1 MNKKFSKKQFQ
12 KNLMETLTIFVK
24 AFEATKEELLD
35 DKTYEENE
43 WIEDIYLAPLYIS
56 KDEFK
61 VLICDI
67 DFDKLA

>member
-1 MNKKFSKKQFQ
+1 MNNNPNKAQFK

-24 AFEATKEELLD
+24 AFKATKEELLD

-67 DFDKLA
+67 DFSKLA

>member
-24 AFEATKEELLD
+24 AFKATKEELLD

-43 WIEDIYLAPLYIS
+43 WVEDIYLAPLYIS

-61 VLICDI
+61 DLIRDI

>member
-1 MNKKFSKKQFQ
+1 MNNNPNKAQFK

-24 AFEATKEELLD
+24 AFKATKEELLD
-35 DKTYEENE
+35 DKTFEENE
-43 WIEDIYLAPLYIS
+43 WIEDIYLAPLHIS

-67 DFDKLA
+67 DFNSLA

>member
-1 MNKKFSKKQFQ
+1 MNNNPNKAQFK

-24 AFEATKEELLD
+24 AFKATKEELLD

>member
-1 MNKKFSKKQFQ
+1 MNNNPNKAQFK

-24 AFEATKEELLD
+24 AFKATKEELLD
-35 DKTYEENE
+35 DKTYKENE

-67 DFDKLA
+67 DFNSLA

>member
-61 VLICDI
+61 DLIRDI

>member
-1 MNKKFSKKQFQ
+1 MNNNQNKAQFK
-12 KNLMETLTIFVK
+12 KNLMETLGIFVK
-24 AFEATKEELLD
+24 AFKATKEELLD

-61 VLICDI
+61 ALIRDI
-67 DFDKLA
+67 DFSKLA